1 MASNPFVSAGDTGD
15 AGSIPELGRF
25 PGEGNG
31 NLLQGSCLENCMDSG
46 LQFIGSQRVR
56 HDWASHT
63 GIEKGLEG

>member
-25 PGEGNG
+25 PGEGKG
-31 NLLQGSCLENCMDSG
+31 NLLQGSCLENCMDRG
-46 LQFIGSQRVR
+46 LQFIGSQTVR

-63 GIEKGLEG
+63 GIEQGLEG